1 MASDVIDKNISYWRK
16 KAREG
21 TLSAEEMREALALI
35 RVERV
40 GSSEVSAK
48 STTKRVAAK
57 AKAQPIDSDELLKGL
72 MG

>member
-21 TLSAEEMREALALI
+21 TLSVEEMREALALI

-40 GSSEVSAK
+40 SADSVSAK